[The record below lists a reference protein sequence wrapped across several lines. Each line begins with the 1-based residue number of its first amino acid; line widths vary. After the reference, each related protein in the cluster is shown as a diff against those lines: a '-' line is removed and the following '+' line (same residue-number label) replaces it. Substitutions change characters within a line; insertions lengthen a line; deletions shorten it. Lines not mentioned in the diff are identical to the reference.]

1 MVYAA
6 RMEEREVVRHRAA
19 CCAPDCADERVYQG
33 LDEAATLFK
42 ALADETRLAIVRQL
56 QEQDE
61 VCACEFVACC
71 RVAQPTVSHHL
82 KVLREAGLVHAERR
96 GQWIYYRL
104 DRERLAAVRQ
114 WLP

>member
-1 MVYAA
+1 MGSDTIC
-6 RMEEREVVRHRAA
+6 EG
-19 CCAPDCADERVYQG
+19 RVNLGQSRQG
-33 LDEAATLFK
+33 TILRGK
-42 ALADETRLAIVRQL
+42 RQL

-61 VCACEFVACC
+61 LCACEFVACC

-82 KVLREAGLVHAERR
+82 KVLREAGLVRAERR

-104 DRERLAAVRQ
+104 NRERLAALRG

>member
-1 MVYAA
+1 M
-6 RMEEREVVRHRAA
+6 RRNA
-19 CCAPDCADERVYQG
+19 CCAPDCDDERVYRG
-33 LDEAATLFK
+33 LDEAAQLFK

-56 QEQDE
+56 QERDE
-61 VCACEFVACC
+61 MCACDLVACC

-82 KVLREAGLVHAERR
+82 KVLREAGVVHADRR

-104 DRERLAAVRQ
+104 DPERLAGLRQ

>member
-1 MVYAA
+1 M
-6 RMEEREVVRHRAA
+6 
-19 CCAPDCADERVYQG
+19 
-33 LDEAATLFK
+33 LFK

-56 QEQDE
+56 REQDE
-61 VCACEFVACC
+61 MCACEFSACC

-96 GQWIYYRL
+96 GQRIYYRL
-104 DRERLAAVRQ
+104 DRGRLAALRH

>member
-1 MVYAA
+1 MVYSGLMSETQEI
-6 RMEEREVVRHRAA
+6 RRREA
-19 CCAPDCADERVYQG
+19 CCAPDCDERLYQG
-33 LDEAATLFK
+33 LDEVARLFK
-42 ALADETRLAIVRQL
+42 ALSDETRLAIVRQL

-61 VCACEFVACC
+61 MCACEFVACC

-82 KVLREAGLVHAERR
+82 KVLREAGLVHTERR

-104 DRERLAAVRQ
+104 DHAKLAAMRE